1 MTLQDFSRLFA
12 PQGLIDTFFEENLA
26 PFVDQTSNPWRLKRV
41 NGVDIGISEAVVA
54 QFQRA
59 SEIQDSFFLAPGQPS
74 ITFDVTPVALDPNVE
89 RVTLEVEGE
98 SLIYAH
104 GPPQVT
110 PMTWPGQG
118 GRTRVSFAPN
128 SPDRESSIQR
138 DGPWAWF
145 RLLDTAELRRTNV
158 SDRNRVIFN
167 LGGRIAIFQL
177 RAGSAL
183 NPFTVSA
190 LSSFACPASL

>member
-1 MTLQDFSRLFA
+1 
-12 PQGLIDTFFEENLA
+12 
-26 PFVDQTSNPWRLKRV
+26 
-41 NGVDIGISEAVVA
+41 
-54 QFQRA
+54 
-59 SEIQDSFFLAPGQPS
+59 
-74 ITFDVTPVALDPNVE
+74 
-89 RVTLEVEGE
+89 
-98 SLIYAH
+98 
-104 GPPQVT
+104 
-110 PMTWPGQG
+110 MTWPGQG

-128 SPDRESSIQR
+128 SPDRENAIQR

-190 LSSFACPASL
+190 LSSFSCPASL